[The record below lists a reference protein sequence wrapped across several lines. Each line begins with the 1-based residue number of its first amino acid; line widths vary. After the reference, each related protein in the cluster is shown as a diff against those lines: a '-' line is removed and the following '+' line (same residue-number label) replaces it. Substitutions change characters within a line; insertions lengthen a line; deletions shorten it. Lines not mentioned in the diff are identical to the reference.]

1 MKYYLSVFVN
11 GEKKQTILLNSLPN
25 FRSGRMTV
33 GRADTN
39 DIVLPYPSVS
49 RNHAV
54 LEFVGSNFEIVDAGS
69 LNKLRVNGTAYERI
83 RLGNGTK
90 VTIGTSTNSVV
101 LCLNYIDDI
110 SDAPAKKEPERK
122 INKQPVKISAGK
134 TVGDKVGG
142 GARFVAAVMDATIC
156 MFMGIGAAVILLFLF
171 SIINSIAI
179 VGILTFLAVMAVIW
193 IYFAFS
199 ESGES
204 RATMGKIALGMCVV
218 DANTGE
224 TVTFKQATKRYF
236 AKMLS
241 ILILFIGFFPIFG
254 KKQTFHDYIA
264 KTQVIKNPRVKQ

>member
-11 GEKKQTILLNSLPN
+11 REKKQTILLNSLPS
-25 FRSGRMTV
+25 FKTGRITV
-33 GRADTN
+33 GRSDAN
-39 DIVLPYPSVS
+39 DIILPFPSVS

-54 LEFVGSNFEIVDAGS
+54 LELVGGNFEIVDAGS

-83 RLGNGTK
+83 RMGNGTK

-101 LCLNYIDDI
+101 LSLNYIDDI
-110 SDAPAKKEPERK
+110 TDVPEKSKPERK
-122 INKQPVKISAGK
+122 VKKETEKISAGK
-134 TVGDKVGG
+134 MTGDKAPG
-142 GARFVAAVMDATIC
+142 GARFGAAIMDATIC
-156 MFMGIGAAVILLFLF
+156 MFMGIGAAVLLLFIF
-171 SIINSIAI
+171 SIINSIA
-179 VGILTFLAVMAVIW
+179 VVAILTFLAVIAVIW

-204 RATMGKIALGMCVV
+204 KATMGKIALGMCVV
-218 DANTGE
+218 DAETGD
-224 TVTFKQATKRYF
+224 TITFKQATKRYF

-264 KTQVIKNPRVKQ
+264 KTQVIRNPRVK

>member
-11 GEKKQTILLNSLPN
+11 GEKKQTILLNSLSA
-25 FRSGRMTV
+25 FRTGRMTV
-33 GRADTN
+33 GRAEIN

-54 LEFVGSNFEIVDAGS
+54 LEFIGGKFEIVDAGS

-83 RLGNGTK
+83 RFGNGTK
-90 VTIGTSTNSVV
+90 VTIGTSTNNVV
-101 LCLNYIDDI
+101 LCLNYIDDVE
-110 SDAPAKKEPERK
+110 DVPVKR
-122 INKQPVKISAGK
+122 QPVKREHTNINVGKMVGEKVKGGTRFASAI
-134 TVGDKVGG
+134 
-142 GARFVAAVMDATIC
+142 MDATIC
-156 MFMGIGAAVILLFLF
+156 MFMGIGAAIILLFAL
-171 SIINSIAI
+171 SIINSI
-179 VGILTFLAVMAVIW
+179 VLTVIITLAAVICVFW

-204 RATMGKIALGMCVV
+204 KGTMGKIALGICVV
-218 DANTGE
+218 DSSTGE
-224 TVTFKQATKRYF
+224 GITFKQATKRYF

>member
-11 GEKKQTILLNSLPN
+11 GEKKQTILLNSLPT
-25 FRSGRMTV
+25 FRTGKITIGRSDV
-33 GRADTN
+33 N

-54 LEFVGSNFEIVDAGS
+54 LEFVGNNFEIVDAGS

-83 RLGNGTK
+83 RLSNGTK
-90 VTIGTSTNSVV
+90 VTIGTSANSVV

-110 SDAPAKKEPERK
+110 NDVPAKQAPERK
-122 INKQPVKISAGK
+122 VKKETVKISAGK
-134 TVGDKVGG
+134 MTGEKAPG
-142 GARFVAAVMDATIC
+142 GARFVAAIMDATIC

-204 RATMGKIALGMCVV
+204 KSTMGKIALGMCVV
-218 DANTGE
+218 DAETGE
-224 TVTFKQATKRYF
+224 AVTFKQATKRYF

>member
-11 GEKKQTILLNSLPN
+11 GEKQQTILLNSLPS
-25 FRSGRMTV
+25 FGTGRITV
-33 GRADTN
+33 GRSDVN

-54 LEFVGSNFEIVDAGS
+54 LEFVGGSFEIVDAGS

-90 VTIGTSTNSVV
+90 VTIGTSANSVV
-101 LCLNYIDDI
+101 LCLNYIDDVE
-110 SDAPAKKEPERK
+110 DMPAKRQPARKEKKEVEK
-122 INKQPVKISAGK
+122 INVGG
-134 TVGDKVGG
+134 TVGEKAKG

-156 MFMGIGAAVILLFLF
+156 MFMGIGAATILLFIL
-171 SIINSIAI
+171 SIINSIALVAFI
-179 VGILTFLAVMAVIW
+179 TLLAVIAVIW

-204 RATMGKIALGMCVV
+204 KGTMGKIALGMCVV
-218 DANTGE
+218 DAKTGE
-224 TVTFKQATKRYF
+224 GISFKQATKRYF
-236 AKMLS
+236 AKTLS
-241 ILILFIGFFPIFG
+241 TLIFFIGFLPIFG

-264 KTQVIKNPRVKQ
+264 KTQVIKNPRIK